1 VPDDRSLHRRGT
13 IGHAGQSLIAGP
25 SRTGGNVTGSSRR
38 AWRLKP
44 LLIVALVVAVMAA
57 LGYAYASPYVALGRL
72 KSAIDARDAQ
82 AISEYVD
89 FPSLRIS
96 LKQQVT
102 EELMRRIDAVKKDNP
117 FAVLGA
123 LIGSALIGPLVDA
136 YATPEGVA
144 ALMSGLPPRGNPGER
159 PPEWSNQPP
168 AGNAPGNTPAAPPT
182 HPASASAGGLGGNAA
197 ASGASSPAS
206 TPASPSEATPA
217 PHQQQTSAGYRN
229 IDEFVVTYQRSAD
242 GTRYA
247 AIFHRFG
254 LFSWKLS
261 GIDLHA

>member
-1 VPDDRSLHRRGT
+1 MT
-13 IGHAGQSLIAGP
+13 QSPG
-25 SRTGGNVTGSSRR
+25 RTS
-38 AWRLKP
+38 RLKP
-44 LLIVALVVAVMAA
+44 LLIVVMAVVVVAAI
-57 LGYAYASPYVALGRL
+57 GYAYASPYIALDRL
-72 KSAIDARDAQ
+72 KSAVDARDAP
-82 AISEYVD
+82 AVSEYVD

-117 FAVLGA
+117 FAVIGA

-159 PPEWSNQPP
+159 PPEWSAPP
-168 AGNAPGNTPAAPPT
+168 AGAPGAESAAPPAGT
-182 HPASASAGGLGGNAA
+182 AGPASAATPASNAA
-197 ASGASSPAS
+197 TTASSPAPAPA
-206 TPASPSEATPA
+206 PASPAAA
-217 PHQQQTSAGYRN
+217 PRQQQTSAGYRN
-229 IDEFVVTYQRSAD
+229 IDEFVVTYQRTAD

-261 GIDLHA
+261 AIDLHA

>member
-1 VPDDRSLHRRGT
+1 M
-13 IGHAGQSLIAGP
+13 
-25 SRTGGNVTGSSRR
+25 TGSSGR

-44 LLIVALVVAVMAA
+44 LLIVVLAVAIVTAI
-57 LGYAYASPYVALGRL
+57 GYAYASPYVALGRL

-102 EELMRRIDAVKKDNP
+102 EELMRRIDAVKKNNP
-117 FAVLGA
+117 FAVIGA

-159 PPEWSNQPP
+159 PPEWSNLPP
-168 AGNAPGNTPAAPPT
+168 GSNTPAANPAP
-182 HPASASAGGLGGNAA
+182 PASAAAPGSNTASTAASSAPPAA
-197 ASGASSPAS
+197 AA
-206 TPASPSEATPA
+206 PASPVDATHV

-261 GIDLHA
+261 AIDLHA

>member
-1 VPDDRSLHRRGT
+1 M
-13 IGHAGQSLIAGP
+13 
-25 SRTGGNVTGSSRR
+25 TGSPSR

-44 LLIVALVVAVMAA
+44 LLIVALIVAVITSI
-57 LGYAYASPYVALGRL
+57 GYAYASPYVALGRL

-102 EELMRRIDAVKKDNP
+102 EELMRRIDAVKKNNP
-117 FAVLGA
+117 FAVIGA

-159 PPEWSNQPP
+159 PPDWSSLPQ
-168 AGNAPGNTPAAPPT
+168 GNAPGNAPATTPANPAP
-182 HPASASAGGLGGNAA
+182 ANAA
-197 ASGASSPAS
+197 APGSNASAATASPPAPVPA
-206 TPASPSEATPA
+206 TPASPSEATHA
-217 PHQQQTSAGYRN
+217 PHTQQTSAGYRN

-247 AIFHRFG
+247 AVFHRFG

-261 GIDLHA
+261 AIDLHA

>member
-1 VPDDRSLHRRGT
+1 M
-13 IGHAGQSLIAGP
+13 
-25 SRTGGNVTGSSRR
+25 TGSSGRT
-38 AWRLKP
+38 WRLKP
-44 LLIVALVVAVMAA
+44 LLIVVLAVAIIVAI
-57 LGYAYASPYVALGRL
+57 GYAYASPYVALGRL

-102 EELMRRIDAVKKDNP
+102 EELMRRIDAVKKNNP
-117 FAVLGA
+117 FAVIGA

-159 PPEWSNQPP
+159 PAEWSNLPP
-168 AGNAPGNTPAAPPT
+168 GSNAPAAPSANPAA
-182 HPASASAGGLGGNAA
+182 PASAAAPGSNAA
-197 ASGASSPAS
+197 ATAASSPSAAAA
-206 TPASPSEATPA
+206 PASPVDATHA
-217 PHQQQTSAGYRN
+217 PHPQQTSAGYRN

-261 GIDLHA
+261 AIDLHA

>member
-1 VPDDRSLHRRGT
+1 M
-13 IGHAGQSLIAGP
+13 
-25 SRTGGNVTGSSRR
+25 TGSSGRKR
-38 AWRLKP
+38 RLKP
-44 LLIVALVVAVMAA
+44 LLIVVLAVAVIAA
-57 LGYAYASPYVALGRL
+57 IGYAYASPYVALGRL

-117 FAVLGA
+117 FAVIGA

-159 PPEWSNQPP
+159 PPEWSNLPQ
-168 AGNAPGNTPAAPPT
+168 GNAPGSAPAAPPANPA
-182 HPASASAGGLGGNAA
+182 PASAAVPGSNAA
-197 ASGASSPAS
+197 VAAASSPAPAAAA
-206 TPASPSEATPA
+206 PASANDATHT

-229 IDEFVVTYQRSAD
+229 VDDFVVTYQRSAD

-261 GIDLHA
+261 AIDLHA

>member
-1 VPDDRSLHRRGT
+1 MTGAT
-13 IGHAGQSLIAGP
+13 G
-25 SRTGGNVTGSSRR
+25 RTS
-38 AWRLKP
+38 RLKP
-44 LLIVALVVAVMAA
+44 LLIVVLAVAVFAA
-57 LGYAYASPYVALGRL
+57 IGYAYASPYIALGRL
-72 KSAIDARDAQ
+72 KSAVDARDAQ
-82 AISEYVD
+82 AVSEYVD

-117 FAVLGA
+117 FAVIGA

-144 ALMSGLPPRGNPGER
+144 ALMSGIPPRGNPGER
-159 PPEWSNQPP
+159 PPDWSDAVPD
-168 AGNAPGNTPAAPPT
+168 GTR
-182 HPASASAGGLGGNAA
+182 GNAA
-197 ASGASSPAS
+197 APPAAVPAAPGTAASVPQPGSS
-206 TPASPSEATPA
+206 TITTAPA
-217 PHQQQTSAGYRN
+217 PPAAAPAPARLRDAGHPQQTSAGYRN

-247 AIFHRFG
+247 AIFHRVG

-261 GIDLHA
+261 AIDLHA

>member
-1 VPDDRSLHRRGT
+1 M
-13 IGHAGQSLIAGP
+13 IAEP

-44 LLIVALVVAVMAA
+44 LLIVALVVALIGA

-82 AISEYVD
+82 VISEYVD

-117 FAVLGA
+117 FAVIGA

-168 AGNAPGNTPAAPPT
+168 AGNAPGNTSAAPPADPAPASAAVPGSNPAAP
-182 HPASASAGGLGGNAA
+182 A
-197 ASGASSPAS
+197 ASSPAS
-206 TPASPSEATPA
+206 APAAPASPSEATQA
-217 PHQQQTSAGYRN
+217 PRQQQTSAGYRN

>member
-1 VPDDRSLHRRGT
+1 M
-13 IGHAGQSLIAGP
+13 
-25 SRTGGNVTGSSRR
+25 TGSSGR

-44 LLIVALVVAVMAA
+44 LLIVVLAVAVLTAI
-57 LGYAYASPYVALGRL
+57 GYAYASPYVALGRL

-82 AISEYVD
+82 AVSEYVD

-102 EELMRRIDAVKKDNP
+102 EELMRRIDALKKDNP
-117 FAVLGA
+117 FAVIGA

-144 ALMSGLPPRGNPGER
+144 ALMSGIPPRGNPGER
-159 PPEWSNQPP
+159 PPEWSSPP
-168 AGNAPGNTPAAPPT
+168 SGAATGSARGTSPANPASVPVPASNVAASAASVPATAPAAANT
-182 HPASASAGGLGGNAA
+182 GEVGHP
-197 ASGASSPAS
+197 
-206 TPASPSEATPA
+206 
-217 PHQQQTSAGYRN
+217 QQTSAGYRN
-229 IDEFVVTYQRSAD
+229 IDEFVVTYQRNAD

-261 GIDLHA
+261 AIDLHA

>member
-1 VPDDRSLHRRGT
+1 M
-13 IGHAGQSLIAGP
+13 
-25 SRTGGNVTGSSRR
+25 TGSSGR

-44 LLIVALVVAVMAA
+44 LLIAVLAVAVIAA
-57 LGYAYASPYVALGRL
+57 IGYAYASPYVALGRL

-102 EELMRRIDAVKKDNP
+102 EELMRRIDAVKKNNP
-117 FAVLGA
+117 FAVIGA

-159 PPEWSNQPP
+159 PPEWSNLPQ
-168 AGNAPGNTPAAPPT
+168 GNAPAAPPANPA
-182 HPASASAGGLGGNAA
+182 PASAAVPGSNAVA
-197 ASGASSPAS
+197 TAASSPAPAPAA
-206 TPASPSEATPA
+206 PASAGDATHP

-229 IDEFVVTYQRSAD
+229 VDEFVVTYQRSAD

-261 GIDLHA
+261 AIDLHA

>member
-1 VPDDRSLHRRGT
+1 
-13 IGHAGQSLIAGP
+13 
-25 SRTGGNVTGSSRR
+25 VTGSSGR
-38 AWRLKP
+38 ARRLKP
-44 LLIVALVVAVMAA
+44 LLIVVLAVAVLAA
-57 LGYAYASPYVALGRL
+57 IGYAYASPYVALGRL

-82 AISEYVD
+82 AVSEYVD

-117 FAVLGA
+117 FAVIGA

-144 ALMSGLPPRGNPGER
+144 ALMSGIPPRGNPGER
-159 PPEWSNQPP
+159 PPDWSGPP
-168 AGNAPGNTPAAPPT
+168 SGDAPGHVPAAPPANPAST
-182 HPASASAGGLGGNAA
+182 PVSGSSAVASAASASA
-197 ASGASSPAS
+197 PAS
-206 TPASPSEATPA
+206 PVPASPSDADHP
-217 PHQQQTSAGYRN
+217 QQTSAGYRN

-261 GIDLHA
+261 AIDLHA

>member
-1 VPDDRSLHRRGT
+1 M
-13 IGHAGQSLIAGP
+13 
-25 SRTGGNVTGSSRR
+25 TGSSSR

-44 LLIVALVVAVMAA
+44 LLIVVLAVAIIAA
-57 LGYAYASPYVALGRL
+57 IGYAYASPYVALGRL

-102 EELMRRIDAVKKDNP
+102 EELMRRIDAVKKNNP
-117 FAVLGA
+117 FAVIGA

-159 PPEWSNQPP
+159 PPEWSNLPP
-168 AGNAPGNTPAAPPT
+168 GSNAPGNAPAAPTANPA
-182 HPASASAGGLGGNAA
+182 PASAATPGSNTAATAASSQPPAA
-197 ASGASSPAS
+197 AA
-206 TPASPSEATPA
+206 PASPADATHS
-217 PHQQQTSAGYRN
+217 PHPQQTSAGYRN

-261 GIDLHA
+261 AIDLHA

>member
-1 VPDDRSLHRRGT
+1 M
-13 IGHAGQSLIAGP
+13 
-25 SRTGGNVTGSSRR
+25 TGSSGR

-44 LLIVALVVAVMAA
+44 LLTIVLAIAA
-57 LGYAYASPYVALGRL
+57 IAAIGYAYASPYVALGRL
-72 KSAIDARDAQ
+72 KTAIDARDAQ

-102 EELMRRIDAVKKDNP
+102 EELMRRIDAVKKSNP

-159 PPEWSNQPP
+159 PPGLSNLPS
-168 AGNAPGNTPAAPPT
+168 GSDAPGNTPAAPAPNQ
-182 HPASASAGGLGGNAA
+182 ASASAAAPGSNVAA
-197 ASGASSPAS
+197 ASSSPPAAAA
-206 TPASPSEATPA
+206 PASPVDAAHS

-229 IDEFVVTYQRSAD
+229 IDEFVVTYKRSAD

-261 GIDLHA
+261 AIDLHA

>member
-1 VPDDRSLHRRGT
+1 M
-13 IGHAGQSLIAGP
+13 
-25 SRTGGNVTGSSRR
+25 TGSPRR

-44 LLIVALVVAVMAA
+44 LLIVVLAVAIVAA
-57 LGYAYASPYVALGRL
+57 IGYAYASPYIALGRL

-117 FAVLGA
+117 FAVIGA

-159 PPEWSNQPP
+159 PPEWSNPP
-168 AGNAPGNTPAAPPT
+168 PSSPPAAPSANPAPAST
-182 HPASASAGGLGGNAA
+182 VTPGSNAAATAATAASSPPAPAAVPASAVDAA
-197 ASGASSPAS
+197 PSPH
-206 TPASPSEATPA
+206 P
-217 PHQQQTSAGYRN
+217 QQTSAGYRN

-261 GIDLHA
+261 SIDLHA

>member
-1 VPDDRSLHRRGT
+1 MT
-13 IGHAGQSLIAGP
+13 
-25 SRTGGNVTGSSRR
+25 VTSGR

-44 LLIVALVVAVMAA
+44 LLIVVLAVAILAA
-57 LGYAYASPYVALGRL
+57 IGYAYASPYVALGRL
-72 KSAIDARDAQ
+72 KAAVDARDAQ
-82 AISEYVD
+82 AVSEYVD

-117 FAVLGA
+117 FAVIGA

-144 ALMSGLPPRGNPGER
+144 ALMSGIPPRGNPGER
-159 PPEWSNQPP
+159 PPEWSGPP
-168 AGNAPGNTPAAPPT
+168 SGGAPGNAPAAPPTPAAPPAGPGAAASA
-182 HPASASAGGLGGNAA
+182 PAPVPGSTAAPSASAAA
-197 ASGASSPAS
+197 PAPAS
-206 TPASPSEATPA
+206 LVDAGHP
-217 PHQQQTSAGYRN
+217 QQTSAGYRN

-261 GIDLHA
+261 AIDLHA

>member
-1 VPDDRSLHRRGT
+1 MT
-13 IGHAGQSLIAGP
+13 QSPG
-25 SRTGGNVTGSSRR
+25 RTS
-38 AWRLKP
+38 RLKP
-44 LLIVALVVAVMAA
+44 LLIVVMAVVVVAAI
-57 LGYAYASPYVALGRL
+57 GYAYASPYIALDRL
-72 KSAIDARDAQ
+72 KSAVDARDAQ
-82 AISEYVD
+82 AVSEYVD

-117 FAVLGA
+117 FAVIGA

-159 PPEWSNQPP
+159 PPEWSAPPGGAPGAESTAPP
-168 AGNAPGNTPAAPPT
+168 AGTAGPGSAATPA
-182 HPASASAGGLGGNAA
+182 SNAA
-197 ASGASSPAS
+197 TTASSPAPAPA
-206 TPASPSEATPA
+206 PASPAAA
-217 PHQQQTSAGYRN
+217 PRQQQTSAGYRN
-229 IDEFVVTYQRSAD
+229 IDEFVVTYQRTAD

-261 GIDLHA
+261 AIDLHA

>member
-1 VPDDRSLHRRGT
+1 M
-13 IGHAGQSLIAGP
+13 
-25 SRTGGNVTGSSRR
+25 TGSSGR

-44 LLIVALVVAVMAA
+44 LLIVVLAVAVVAAI
-57 LGYAYASPYVALGRL
+57 GYAYASPYVALGRL

-102 EELMRRIDAVKKDNP
+102 EELMRRIDAVKKNNP
-117 FAVLGA
+117 FAVIGA
-123 LIGSALIGPLVDA
+123 LIGSALVGPLVDA

-159 PPEWSNQPP
+159 PPDWSNQPQ
-168 AGNAPGNTPAAPPT
+168 GNAPADTPATPRANPA
-182 HPASASAGGLGGNAA
+182 PASAAAPGNDPAA
-197 ASGASSPAS
+197 ASSPA
-206 TPASPSEATPA
+206 PASAAPASANDATHA

-261 GIDLHA
+261 AIDLHA

>member
-1 VPDDRSLHRRGT
+1 
-13 IGHAGQSLIAGP
+13 
-25 SRTGGNVTGSSRR
+25 VTGSSGR

-44 LLIVALVVAVMAA
+44 VLIVVLAVAVLAA

-72 KSAIDARDAQ
+72 KSAIDARDSQ
-82 AISEYVD
+82 AVSEYVD

-117 FAVLGA
+117 FAVIGA

-144 ALMSGLPPRGNPGER
+144 ALMSGIPPRGNPGER
-159 PPEWSNQPP
+159 PPDWSGPP
-168 AGNAPGNTPAAPPT
+168 AGNAPGNAPAAPPAN
-182 HPASASAGGLGGNAA
+182 PASAPVPGSNANASA
-197 ASGASSPAS
+197 ASAPGPAP
-206 TPASPSEATPA
+206 TPAPAPASPSDAGHP
-217 PHQQQTSAGYRN
+217 QQTSAGYRN

-247 AIFHRFG
+247 AVFRRFG

-261 GIDLHA
+261 AIDLHA

>member
-1 VPDDRSLHRRGT
+1 M
-13 IGHAGQSLIAGP
+13 
-25 SRTGGNVTGSSRR
+25 TGSSGRS
-38 AWRLKP
+38 WRFKP
-44 LLIVALVVAVMAA
+44 LLIVVLAIAVIAA
-57 LGYAYASPYVALGRL
+57 VGYAYASPYVALGRL

-102 EELMRRIDAVKKDNP
+102 EELMRRIDAVKKNNP
-117 FAVLGA
+117 FAVIGA

-159 PPEWSNQPP
+159 PPEWSNLPP
-168 AGNAPGNTPAAPPT
+168 GGNAPGNTPAAPAANPA
-182 HPASASAGGLGGNAA
+182 PASAAAPGSNAA
-197 ASGASSPAS
+197 ATAASSPPTAAAA
-206 TPASPSEATPA
+206 PASPADATHA

-261 GIDLHA
+261 AIDLHA

>member
-1 VPDDRSLHRRGT
+1 M
-13 IGHAGQSLIAGP
+13 
-25 SRTGGNVTGSSRR
+25 TGSSGR

-44 LLIVALVVAVMAA
+44 LLIVVLAVAVLTAI
-57 LGYAYASPYVALGRL
+57 GYAYASPYVALGRL

-82 AISEYVD
+82 AVSEYVD

-102 EELMRRIDAVKKDNP
+102 EELMRRIDALKKDNP
-117 FAVLGA
+117 FAVIGA

-144 ALMSGLPPRGNPGER
+144 ALMSGIPPRGNPGER
-159 PPEWSNQPP
+159 PPEWSSPP
-168 AGNAPGNTPAAPPT
+168 SGAATGNAPGTSPANPASVPVPASNVAASAASVPAAAP
-182 HPASASAGGLGGNAA
+182 AA
-197 ASGASSPAS
+197 ANTG
-206 TPASPSEATPA
+206 EAGHP
-217 PHQQQTSAGYRN
+217 QQTSAGYRN
-229 IDEFVVTYQRSAD
+229 IDEFVVTYQRNAD

-261 GIDLHA
+261 AIDLHA

>member
-1 VPDDRSLHRRGT
+1 MAV
-13 IGHAGQSLIAGP
+13 A
-25 SRTGGNVTGSSRR
+25 
-38 AWRLKP
+38 
-44 LLIVALVVAVMAA
+44 IVAAI
-57 LGYAYASPYVALGRL
+57 GYAYASPYVALGRL
-72 KSAIDARDAQ
+72 KTAIDARDAQ

-102 EELMRRIDAVKKDNP
+102 EELMRRIDAVKKNNP
-117 FAVLGA
+117 FAVIGA

-159 PPEWSNQPP
+159 PPEWSNLPP
-168 AGNAPGNTPAAPPT
+168 GSNTPAANPT
-182 HPASASAGGLGGNAA
+182 PPASAAA
-197 ASGASSPAS
+197 PGSNTAATAASSPPSAAAA
-206 TPASPSEATPA
+206 PASPVDTTHV

-261 GIDLHA
+261 AIDLHA

>member
-1 VPDDRSLHRRGT
+1 MTGT
-13 IGHAGQSLIAGP
+13 SG
-25 SRTGGNVTGSSRR
+25 R

-44 LLIVALVVAVMAA
+44 LLIVVLAVAVLVAV
-57 LGYAYASPYVALGRL
+57 GYAYASPYVALGRL

-82 AISEYVD
+82 AVSEYVD

-117 FAVLGA
+117 FAVIGA

-144 ALMSGLPPRGNPGER
+144 ALMSGIPPRGNPGER
-159 PPEWSNQPP
+159 PPEWSGPP
-168 AGNAPGNTPAAPPT
+168 SGGAPGNAPAAPPAN
-182 HPASASAGGLGGNAA
+182 PASAPLPGSNTTASA
-197 ASGASSPAS
+197 ASAPAPA
-206 TPASPSEATPA
+206 PASPSEAGHPR
-217 PHQQQTSAGYRN
+217 QTSAGYRN

-242 GTRYA
+242 GTHYA
-247 AIFHRFG
+247 AVFRRFG

-261 GIDLHA
+261 AIDLHA

>member
-1 VPDDRSLHRRGT
+1 M
-13 IGHAGQSLIAGP
+13 
-25 SRTGGNVTGSSRR
+25 TGSSRR

-44 LLIVALVVAVMAA
+44 LLIVALVVALIGA

-82 AISEYVD
+82 VISEYVD

-117 FAVLGA
+117 FAVIGA

-168 AGNAPGNTPAAPPT
+168 AGNAPGNTSAAPPADPAPASAAVPGSNPAAP
-182 HPASASAGGLGGNAA
+182 A
-197 ASGASSPAS
+197 ASSPAS
-206 TPASPSEATPA
+206 APAAPASPSEATQA
-217 PHQQQTSAGYRN
+217 PRQQQTSAGYRN

>member
-1 VPDDRSLHRRGT
+1 MTRS
-13 IGHAGQSLIAGP
+13 
-25 SRTGGNVTGSSRR
+25 SSR

-44 LLIVALVVAVMAA
+44 LLIVVLAVAVIAA
-57 LGYAYASPYVALGRL
+57 IGYAYASPYIALGRL

-82 AISEYVD
+82 AVSEYVD

-144 ALMSGLPPRGNPGER
+144 ALMSGFPPKGNPGER
-159 PPEWSNQPP
+159 PPDWQAQQAGGASASGAAPSAPGAAAPP
-168 AGNAPGNTPAAPPT
+168 ASVPAPGSAVASAPPPPASAPAAPP
-182 HPASASAGGLGGNAA
+182 A
-197 ASGASSPAS
+197 
-206 TPASPSEATPA
+206 
-217 PHQQQTSAGYRN
+217 QQQTHAGYRN
-229 IDEFVVTYQRSAD
+229 IDEFVVTYQRTAD

-261 GIDLHA
+261 AIDLHA

>member
-1 VPDDRSLHRRGT
+1 MT
-13 IGHAGQSLIAGP
+13 E
-25 SRTGGNVTGSSRR
+25 SSRR
-38 AWRLKP
+38 AWRTKP
-44 LLIVALVVAVMAA
+44 LLIVVLVVALIAA

-102 EELMRRIDAVKKDNP
+102 EELMRRIDAVKKNNP
-117 FAVLGA
+117 FAVIGA

-168 AGNAPGNTPAAPPT
+168 AGNASGNPPAAPPVNPA
-182 HPASASAGGLGGNAA
+182 PASAAVPGGNAA
-197 ASGASSPAS
+197 ASSPAPAPAA
-206 TPASPSEATPA
+206 PASPSEATQA
-217 PHQQQTSAGYRN
+217 PRQQQTSAGYRN

>member
-1 VPDDRSLHRRGT
+1 M
-13 IGHAGQSLIAGP
+13 
-25 SRTGGNVTGSSRR
+25 TGSSRR

-44 LLIVALVVAVMAA
+44 LLIVALVVALIGA

-82 AISEYVD
+82 VISEYVD

-117 FAVLGA
+117 FAVIGA

-168 AGNAPGNTPAAPPT
+168 AGNAPGNPPAAPPAN
-182 HPASASAGGLGGNAA
+182 PAQASAGVPGDNAA
-197 ASGASSPAS
+197 ASAASSPAPAPAA
-206 TPASPSEATPA
+206 PASPSEATPA
-217 PHQQQTSAGYRN
+217 PRQQQTSAGYRN

>member
-1 VPDDRSLHRRGT
+1 MIV
-13 IGHAGQSLIAGP
+13 A
-25 SRTGGNVTGSSRR
+25 
-38 AWRLKP
+38 
-44 LLIVALVVAVMAA
+44 LIVAVIAT

-82 AISEYVD
+82 VISEYVD

-117 FAVLGA
+117 FAVIGA

-159 PPEWSNQPP
+159 PPEWSNRPP
-168 AGNAPGNTPAAPPT
+168 AGNAPGNPPAAPPAN
-182 HPASASAGGLGGNAA
+182 PAQASAGVPGDNAA
-197 ASGASSPAS
+197 ASAASSPAPAPAA
-206 TPASPSEATPA
+206 PASPSEATPA
-217 PHQQQTSAGYRN
+217 PRQQQTSAGYRN

>member
-1 VPDDRSLHRRGT
+1 M
-13 IGHAGQSLIAGP
+13 
-25 SRTGGNVTGSSRR
+25 TGSSGR

-44 LLIVALVVAVMAA
+44 LLIVVLAIVVVAAI
-57 LGYAYASPYVALGRL
+57 GYAYASPYVALGRL

-102 EELMRRIDAVKKDNP
+102 EELMRRIDAVKKNNP
-117 FAVLGA
+117 LAMIGA

-159 PPEWSNQPP
+159 PPEWSNPP
-168 AGNAPGNTPAAPPT
+168 QGTSSGNAPAAT
-182 HPASASAGGLGGNAA
+182 QAGPASASATAPGSDTASAA
-197 ASGASSPAS
+197 ASSPAPA
-206 TPASPSEATPA
+206 TPAPASPSDAAHP

-261 GIDLHA
+261 AINLHA

>member
-1 VPDDRSLHRRGT
+1 M
-13 IGHAGQSLIAGP
+13 
-25 SRTGGNVTGSSRR
+25 TGSSGR

-44 LLIVALVVAVMAA
+44 LLIVVLAVAILTAI
-57 LGYAYASPYVALGRL
+57 GYAYASPYVALGRL

-82 AISEYVD
+82 AVSEYVD

-117 FAVLGA
+117 FAVIGA

-144 ALMSGLPPRGNPGER
+144 ALMSGIPPRGNPGER
-159 PPEWSNQPP
+159 PPEWSSPP
-168 AGNAPGNTPAAPPT
+168 SGAATGNAPAAPPAN
-182 HPASASAGGLGGNAA
+182 PASAPVPASNAT
-197 ASGASSPAS
+197 ASSASAPA
-206 TPASPSEATPA
+206 TAPTTASPGEAGHP
-217 PHQQQTSAGYRN
+217 QQTSAGYRN

-247 AIFHRFG
+247 AIFRRSG

-261 GIDLHA
+261 AIDLHA

>member
-1 VPDDRSLHRRGT
+1 M
-13 IGHAGQSLIAGP
+13 IAEP

-44 LLIVALVVAVMAA
+44 LLIVALVVALIGA

-82 AISEYVD
+82 VISEYVD

-117 FAVLGA
+117 FAVIGA

-168 AGNAPGNTPAAPPT
+168 AGNAPGNTSAAPPADPAPASAAVPGSNPAAP
-182 HPASASAGGLGGNAA
+182 A
-197 ASGASSPAS
+197 ASSPAS
-206 TPASPSEATPA
+206 APPAPASPSEATQA
-217 PHQQQTSAGYRN
+217 PRQQQTSAGYRN

>member
-1 VPDDRSLHRRGT
+1 
-13 IGHAGQSLIAGP
+13 
-25 SRTGGNVTGSSRR
+25 VTGSSGR
-38 AWRLKP
+38 ARRLKP
-44 LLIVALVVAVMAA
+44 LLIVVLAVAVLAA
-57 LGYAYASPYVALGRL
+57 IGYAYASPYVALGRL

-82 AISEYVD
+82 AVSEYVD

-117 FAVLGA
+117 FAVIGA

-144 ALMSGLPPRGNPGER
+144 ALMSGIPPRGNPGER
-159 PPEWSNQPP
+159 PPDWSGPPSGDVPAHAPATPP
-168 AGNAPGNTPAAPPT
+168 ANPASTPVSGSSAVASA
-182 HPASASAGGLGGNAA
+182 ASASAS
-197 ASGASSPAS
+197 ASAPAS
-206 TPASPSEATPA
+206 APVPASPSDAGHP
-217 PHQQQTSAGYRN
+217 QQTSAGYRN

-261 GIDLHA
+261 AIDLHA

>member
-1 VPDDRSLHRRGT
+1 M
-13 IGHAGQSLIAGP
+13 
-25 SRTGGNVTGSSRR
+25 TGSSGR

-44 LLIVALVVAVMAA
+44 LLIVVLAVAVLTAI
-57 LGYAYASPYVALGRL
+57 GYAYASPYVALGRL

-82 AISEYVD
+82 AVSEYVD

-102 EELMRRIDAVKKDNP
+102 EELMRRIDALKKDNP
-117 FAVLGA
+117 FAVIGA

-144 ALMSGLPPRGNPGER
+144 ALMSGFPPRGNPGER
-159 PPEWSNQPP
+159 PPEWSSAPSGDAIGSARGTSP
-168 AGNAPGNTPAAPPT
+168 ANPASVPAPASNVAASAASVPATAPAAANT
-182 HPASASAGGLGGNAA
+182 GEAGHP
-197 ASGASSPAS
+197 
-206 TPASPSEATPA
+206 
-217 PHQQQTSAGYRN
+217 QQTSAGYRN
-229 IDEFVVTYQRSAD
+229 IDEFVVTYQRNAD

-261 GIDLHA
+261 AIDLHA

>member
-1 VPDDRSLHRRGT
+1 M
-13 IGHAGQSLIAGP
+13 
-25 SRTGGNVTGSSRR
+25 TGSSSRKR
-38 AWRLKP
+38 RLKP
-44 LLIVALVVAVMAA
+44 LLVVVLAVAVMTAI
-57 LGYAYASPYVALGRL
+57 GYAYASPYVALGRL

-82 AISEYVD
+82 VISEYVD

-102 EELMRRIDAVKKDNP
+102 EELMRRIDAVKKNNP
-117 FAVLGA
+117 FAVIGA

-159 PPEWSNQPP
+159 PPEWSNLPQGGAP
-168 AGNAPGNTPAAPPT
+168 ADTPAAPLVNPA
-182 HPASASAGGLGGNAA
+182 PASAAIPGSNAA
-197 ASGASSPAS
+197 AAAASSPA
-206 TPASPSEATPA
+206 PAAAAPTSANDATHP
-217 PHQQQTSAGYRN
+217 PHQQQTGAGYRN

-261 GIDLHA
+261 AIDLHA

>member
-1 VPDDRSLHRRGT
+1 M
-13 IGHAGQSLIAGP
+13 
-25 SRTGGNVTGSSRR
+25 TGSSGR

-44 LLIVALVVAVMAA
+44 LLIVVLAVAVLAA
-57 LGYAYASPYVALGRL
+57 VGYAYASPYVALGRL

-82 AISEYVD
+82 AVSEYVD

-117 FAVLGA
+117 FAVIGA

-144 ALMSGLPPRGNPGER
+144 ALMSGIPPRGNPGER
-159 PPEWSNQPP
+159 PPEWSGPP
-168 AGNAPGNTPAAPPT
+168 SGGAPGNAPAAPPANPASAPVPGSNAT
-182 HPASASAGGLGGNAA
+182 AAAAPAPAPASASDTGH
-197 ASGASSPAS
+197 P
-206 TPASPSEATPA
+206 
-217 PHQQQTSAGYRN
+217 QQTSAGYRN

-247 AIFHRFG
+247 AVFRRFG

-261 GIDLHA
+261 AIDLHA

>member
-1 VPDDRSLHRRGT
+1 M
-13 IGHAGQSLIAGP
+13 
-25 SRTGGNVTGSSRR
+25 TGSAGRVR
-38 AWRLKP
+38 RLKP
-44 LLIVALVVAVMAA
+44 LLIAMLIVAVLAA
-57 LGYAYASPYVALGRL
+57 IGYAYASPYVALGRL

-82 AISEYVD
+82 AVSEYVD

-102 EELMRRIDAVKKDNP
+102 EELMRRIDAVKKNNP

-144 ALMSGLPPRGNPGER
+144 ALMSGIPPRGSPGER
-159 PPEWSNQPP
+159 PPEW
-168 AGNAPGNTPAAPPT
+168 AGSPSGSPSGTA
-182 HPASASAGGLGGNAA
+182 PASAPAVPPTSAGSPASVPA
-197 ASGASSPAS
+197 PASGATSV
-206 TPASPSEATPA
+206 PA
-217 PHQQQTSAGYRN
+217 PAPAGASEPSRTQQMSAGYRN

-242 GTRYA
+242 DTRYA

-254 LFSWKLS
+254 QFTWKLAA
-261 GIDLHA
+261 IDLHG

>member
-1 VPDDRSLHRRGT
+1 M
-13 IGHAGQSLIAGP
+13 
-25 SRTGGNVTGSSRR
+25 TGSSGR

-44 LLIVALVVAVMAA
+44 LLIVVLAVAVVAAI
-57 LGYAYASPYVALGRL
+57 GYAYASPYVALGRL

-82 AISEYVD
+82 VISEYVD

-102 EELMRRIDAVKKDNP
+102 EELMRRIDAVKKNNP
-117 FAVLGA
+117 FAVIGA

-144 ALMSGLPPRGNPGER
+144 ALMSGLPPHGNPGER
-159 PPEWSNQPP
+159 PPEWSNLPS
-168 AGNAPGNTPAAPPT
+168 GSNAPGNTPAAPAANPA
-182 HPASASAGGLGGNAA
+182 PASAATPGSNAA
-197 ASGASSPAS
+197 TTVASSQPPAAAA
-206 TPASPSEATPA
+206 PAGPVDATHS

-261 GIDLHA
+261 AIDLHA

>member
-1 VPDDRSLHRRGT
+1 M
-13 IGHAGQSLIAGP
+13 
-25 SRTGGNVTGSSRR
+25 
-38 AWRLKP
+38 
-44 LLIVALVVAVMAA
+44 LIVALVVALIGA

-82 AISEYVD
+82 VISEYVD

-117 FAVLGA
+117 FAVIGA

-168 AGNAPGNTPAAPPT
+168 AGNAPGNTSAAPPADPAPASAAVPGSNPAAP
-182 HPASASAGGLGGNAA
+182 A
-197 ASGASSPAS
+197 ASSPAS
-206 TPASPSEATPA
+206 APPAPASPSEATQA
-217 PHQQQTSAGYRN
+217 PRQQQTSAGYRN